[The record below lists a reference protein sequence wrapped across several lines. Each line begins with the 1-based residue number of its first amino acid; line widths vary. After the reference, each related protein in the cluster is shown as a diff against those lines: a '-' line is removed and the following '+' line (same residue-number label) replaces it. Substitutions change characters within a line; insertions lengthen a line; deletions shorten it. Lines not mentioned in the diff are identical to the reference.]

1 MYNAFKTRRRCWAH
15 VLRDSDRHV
24 RAIRK
29 RFGASSGE
37 CREAEMRHAKLQL
50 IYHMPK
56 RKRTATEAECEAFV
70 ERTVRLAETYP
81 KKMADYLKAAAPHL
95 FTFLRH
101 ENMEGANNPAERG
114 VRPIVVRRKIS
125 GQIGS
130 AYTMRRMGILFTC
143 LLTWRKKN
151 PNVYQEL
158 ERVLAPK

>member
-24 RAIRK
+24 RTIRK

-56 RKRTATEAECEAFV
+56 RKGTATDIECEAFV

-81 KKMADYLKAAAPHL
+81 KKMADYPNAAAPYP
-95 FTFLRH
+95 FTLPRH
-101 ENMEGANNPAERG
+101 DNMEGTNNPAERG
-114 VRPIVVRRKIS
+114 MRPIVARRKIS

-130 AYTMRRMGILFTC
+130 AKGMRRMGILFAC
-143 LLTWRKKN
+143 PLARRKKN
-151 PNVYQEL
+151 LNVYQEL